1 MSKLTIDDLD
11 REIAEAEQRRSS
23 ALEAGWQK
31 GVRQM
36 DKRLKKLRKKRDR
49 YVAKCG
55 ADVPSIPLGSS
66 WATDEAQADLGVNTA
81 LSTDV
86 KLVQPKWSTT
96 KLVPYELLTVDGVMR
111 IDSETYSIALRV
123 DDVNYQGAR
132 PEDQYLVREAWAGYL
147 DSLDHTVRLGI
158 FIMNKRVSPEEFASD
173 LLFREVPG
181 DERGNVLRREY
192 NAWTRSMLAKSSRS
206 VRRDRIITIAV
217 SADTLER
224 AVPRLS
230 QEADSFLRFIRDL
243 GSDAHVLDG
252 QQRLDIIQT
261 MTRQDDSPG
270 TASFERLSGTV
281 GLTTRELVAPSSVL
295 TADGYRGDPRMI
307 IGRRWVK
314 TYDVTLDGY
323 GKTMKDS
330 FISDLTGLPYDL
342 TVAWHIRPW
351 EFSAAISAA
360 ENHLHEITEEN
371 NTYQF
376 NTSRPEVGYFVDQN
390 NMPPAMRE
398 AQEDAEAFRDDLE
411 SAEMHA
417 FGVTTVVTVQGR
429 TETELEEACREVE
442 KVFSTH
448 RKPYPDSWR
457 ALREESFS
465 TALPIGAPYIPY
477 ERTLTTDPLSHML
490 MFVAAEMNDPG
501 GNIMGLNAET
511 RSFIVYDPVSHEH
524 TNSFT
529 LAQPRSGKSFN
540 SKITRIIPV
549 HLKHP
554 DDDVITIDPEGEYV
568 TPTEYLGGQV
578 IRIAE
583 NSGDFINPLDISLAY
598 GSDDPETKSSP
609 VPAKVSFIQ
618 SLVRMMASSVND
630 AQANVLDAAA
640 AYAYNRYLDDPRPE
654 NLPTLQDIYDFLM
667 SEQGS
672 DMRDARDL
680 AKLIRRYVT
689 GTLSL
694 FNHPTN
700 VNLQSNLVCFDLH
713 ELSSELKPLALL
725 IILDH
730 IWVRVSANRRAGR
743 RTWLIIDEFQLLLDS
758 PYARSQIDRFF
769 TRGGKWDFYI
779 NAITQNLSRV
789 LNSEE
794 TRYMFQNSPF
804 VTILQQTSDLLPDF
818 QELFNLSESQTKVLA
833 TAHPGEG
840 LYVFKNR
847 VVHFDFQIDSKICP
861 TLYDICTTRPADIKR
876 RAARPVSAGPDVGSL
891 DEPEDD
897 SSSNLRS
904 KREEIGR
911 CVPSPAHMAPSPLPL
926 PDSQP
931 ANVQIGF
938 NGGDNRNAVA
948 ANNERME
955 DMDIRDFQEGA
966 DFSRFNTRRLPTEEE
981 LRAQAE
987 AELKDLVLNSI
998 NQVFTHESDTH
1009 FDDFALALSSAGIT
1023 LGADPSGDIAFSNG
1037 TVALS
1042 GSEVGYT
1049 LPALVA
1055 MSEHA
1060 NGLDVAPQT
1069 QTAAAPNQAQ
1079 PVDGSKVQAGSRS
1092 DGARLQQTESPAR
1105 PDTQAQAYRQPAHAA
1120 SSQQA
1125 PAASFTQPNGMY
1137 PNQRAAQRHL
1147 KQAAMQAAATPQQSD
1162 DQRFT
1167 SASVAGAMQGLL
1179 GFQNDSG
1186 EDLGGMFASP
1196 DEISPEGLTEYA
1208 DGSGFV
1214 G

>member
-1 MSKLTIDDLD
+1 MSRLTIDDLD
-11 REIAEAEQRRSS
+11 REIAEAEERRAS

-31 GVRQM
+31 GVCQM

-55 ADVPSIPLGSS
+55 AEVPSIPLGSS

-230 QEADSFLRFIRDL
+230 QEADSFLRFMRDL

-261 MTRQDDSPG
+261 MTRQDDTPG
-270 TASFERLSGTV
+270 TANFERLSGTV

-307 IGRRWVK
+307 VGRRWVK

-897 SSSNLRS
+897 SSSNSRPR
-904 KREEIGR
+904 REEIGR
-911 CVPSPAHMAPSPLPL
+911 CVPSPAHMAPSPRPL

-987 AELKDLVLNSI
+987 AELKDLVLNAI

-1069 QTAAAPNQAQ
+1069 QTATAPEQAQ
-1079 PVDGSKVQAGSRS
+1079 PVDGSNVQAGSRS

-1105 PDTQAQAYRQPAHAA
+1105 PDTQAQAYRQSAHAA

-1125 PAASFTQPNGMY
+1125 PAATFTQPNGMY

-1162 DQRFT
+1162 EQRFT

-1179 GFQNDSG
+1179 GYQNDSG

>member
-1 MSKLTIDDLD
+1 MSRMTIEDLD
-11 REIAEAEQRRSS
+11 REIAEAEQRR
-23 ALEAGWQK
+23 ANAVEAGWPK

-36 DKRLKKLRKKRDR
+36 DKRLKKLNKKRDKHL
-49 YVAKCG
+49 AKYG
-55 ADVPSIPLGSS
+55 PDVPSIPLGSS
-66 WATDEAQADLGVNTA
+66 WETDEDQADLGVNTA

-111 IDSETYSIALRV
+111 IDSATYSIALRV

-132 PEDQYLVREAWAGYL
+132 PEDQYRVREAWAAYL

-181 DERGNVLRREY
+181 DDRGNVLCREY

-206 VRRDRIITIAV
+206 VRRDRIVTIAV

-230 QEADSFLRFIRDL
+230 QEADSFLRFMRDL
-243 GSDAHVLDG
+243 GSDAHILDG
-252 QQRLDIIQT
+252 QQRLDIIQA
-261 MTRQDDSPG
+261 MTRQDDNPG
-270 TASFERLSGTV
+270 TANFERLSGTV

-307 IGRRWVK
+307 VGRRWVK

-376 NTSRPEVGYFVDQN
+376 NTSRPEVGYFVDQS

-417 FGVTTVVTVQGR
+417 FGVTTVVAVQGR

-465 TALPIGAPYIPY
+465 TALPIGTPYIPY
-477 ERTLTTDPLSHML
+477 ERTLTTDPLAHMM

-583 NSGDFINPLDISLAY
+583 NSGDYINPLDISLAY

-689 GTLSL
+689 GTLAL

-700 VNLQSNLVCFDLH
+700 VDLQSNLVCFDLH

-743 RTWLIIDEFQLLLDS
+743 RTWLVIDEFQLLLDS

-804 VTILQQTSDLLPDF
+804 VTVLQQTSDLLPDF

-847 VVHFDFQIDSKICP
+847 VVHFDFPIDQKICP

-876 RAARPVSAGPDVGSL
+876 RVARPVPVRPDVDTL
-891 DEPEDD
+891 DEPEDAP
-897 SSSNLRS
+897 SSSSRS
-904 KREEIGR
+904 RREEIGR
-911 CVPSPAHMAPSPLPL
+911 SVPSPAHMAPPPQVRSS
-926 PDSQP
+926 DRP
-931 ANVQIGF
+931 ASEQFGF
-938 NGGDNRNAVA
+938 NGGDNQDAVA
-948 ANNERME
+948 AKNERME
-955 DMDIRDFQEGA
+955 DMDIRDFQEGVSY
-966 DFSRFNTRRLPTEEE
+966 SRFNTRRLPTEEE

-987 AELKDLVLNSI
+987 AELKELVLNAI
-998 NQVFTHESDTH
+998 DQVFTRESDTH
-1009 FDDFALALSSAGIT
+1009 FDDFALALSAAGIT

-1055 MSEHA
+1055 MSERA
-1060 NGLDVAPQT
+1060 NGLDAVTEPQP
-1069 QTAAAPNQAQ
+1069 AAAPELSQ
-1079 PVDGSKVQAGSRS
+1079 PVEEDAVQATSRF
-1092 DGARLQQTESPAR
+1092 DGARQQPVESPAR
-1105 PDTQAQAYRQPAHAA
+1105 PRAQAQVPQQPAHSATA
-1120 SSQQA
+1120 QQTPGA
-1125 PAASFTQPNGMY
+1125 DFMQTGGMY
-1137 PNQRAAQRHL
+1137 PNQRAAQRRH
-1147 KQAAMQAAATPQQSD
+1147 QAAMQATAAPQQPAE
-1162 DQRFT
+1162 QRFT

-1179 GFQNDSG
+1179 NYQNDSG
-1186 EDLGGMFASP
+1186 EDVGGVFTNP
-1196 DEISPEGLTEYA
+1196 DEISPEGLGEYA
-1208 DGSGFV
+1208 NGSGFV

>member
-1 MSKLTIDDLD
+1 MSKLTIDNLD
-11 REIAEAEQRRSS
+11 REIAEAEERRAS

-36 DKRLKKLRKKRDR
+36 DKRLKKLKKKRDK
-49 YVAKCG
+49 YVANYG
-55 ADVPSIPLGSS
+55 TDVPSIPLGSS
-66 WATDEAQADLGVNTA
+66 WAIDEEQAELGVNTA

-230 QEADSFLRFIRDL
+230 QEADSFLRFMRDL

-261 MTRQDDSPG
+261 MTRQDDTPG
-270 TASFERLSGTV
+270 TANFERLSGTV

-307 IGRRWVK
+307 VGRRWVK

-897 SSSNLRS
+897 SSSNSRS
-904 KREEIGR
+904 RREEIGR
-911 CVPSPAHMAPSPLPL
+911 CVPSPAHMAPSPRPL

-987 AELKDLVLNSI
+987 AELKELVLNAI

-1069 QTAAAPNQAQ
+1069 QTATAPEQAQ
-1079 PVDGSKVQAGSRS
+1079 PVDGSNVQAGSRS

-1105 PDTQAQAYRQPAHAA
+1105 PDTQAQAYRQSAHAA

-1125 PAASFTQPNGMY
+1125 PAATFTQPNGMY

-1162 DQRFT
+1162 EQRFT

-1179 GFQNDSG
+1179 GYQNDSG

>member
-1 MSKLTIDDLD
+1 MSRMTIEDLD
-11 REIAEAEQRRSS
+11 REIAEAEQRR
-23 ALEAGWQK
+23 ANAVEAGWPK

-36 DKRLKKLRKKRDR
+36 DKRLKKLNKKRDKHL
-49 YVAKCG
+49 AKYG
-55 ADVPSIPLGSS
+55 PDVPSIPLGSS
-66 WATDEAQADLGVNTA
+66 WETDEDQADLGVNTA

-86 KLVQPKWSTT
+86 KLVQPKWTTT

-132 PEDQYLVREAWAGYL
+132 PEDQYRVREAWAAYL

-181 DERGNVLRREY
+181 DDRGNVLRREY
-192 NAWTRSMLAKSSRS
+192 NAWTHSMLAKSSRS
-206 VRRDRIITIAV
+206 VRRDRIVTIAV
-217 SADTLER
+217 SADTMER

-230 QEADSFLRFIRDL
+230 QEADSFLRFMRDL
-243 GSDAHVLDG
+243 GSDAHILDG
-252 QQRLDIIQT
+252 QQRLDIIQA
-261 MTRQDDSPG
+261 MTRQDDNPG
-270 TASFERLSGTV
+270 TANFERLSGTV

-307 IGRRWVK
+307 VGRRWVK

-376 NTSRPEVGYFVDQN
+376 NTSRPEVGYFVDQS

-417 FGVTTVVTVQGR
+417 FGVTTVVAVQGR

-465 TALPIGAPYIPY
+465 TALPIGTPYIPY
-477 ERTLTTDPLSHML
+477 ERTLTTDPLAHMM

-583 NSGDFINPLDISLAY
+583 NSGDYINPLDISLAY

-700 VNLQSNLVCFDLH
+700 VDLQSNLVCFDLH

-743 RTWLIIDEFQLLLDS
+743 RTWLVIDEFQLLLDS

-804 VTILQQTSDLLPDF
+804 VTVLQQTSDLLPDF

-847 VVHFDFQIDSKICP
+847 VVHFDFPIDQKICP

-876 RAARPVSAGPDVGSL
+876 RVARPVPARPDVDML
-891 DEPEDD
+891 DEPEDAP
-897 SSSNLRS
+897 SSSSRS
-904 KREEIGR
+904 RREEIGR
-911 CVPSPAHMAPSPLPL
+911 SVPSPAHMAPPPQVRSS
-926 PDSQP
+926 DRP
-931 ANVQIGF
+931 ASEQFGF
-938 NGGDNRNAVA
+938 NGGDNRDAVA
-948 ANNERME
+948 AKNERME
-955 DMDIRDFQEGA
+955 DMDIRDFQEGVS
-966 DFSRFNTRRLPTEEE
+966 FSRFNTRRLPTEEE

-987 AELKDLVLNSI
+987 AELKKLVLNAI
-998 NQVFTHESDTH
+998 DQVFTRESDTH
-1009 FDDFALALSSAGIT
+1009 FDDFALALSAAGIT
-1023 LGADPSGDIAFSNG
+1023 LGAEPSGEIAFSNG

-1055 MSEHA
+1055 MSQRV
-1060 NGLDVAPQT
+1060 NGLDAVAEPQP
-1069 QTAAAPNQAQ
+1069 AAPEQAQ
-1079 PVDGSKVQAGSRS
+1079 PVEEDAVQAASRP
-1092 DGARLQQTESPAR
+1092 DATRQQQIESPAR
-1105 PDTQAQAYRQPAHAA
+1105 PRTQAQAPQQPVQPATP
-1120 SSQQA
+1120 QQTPGA
-1125 PAASFTQPNGMY
+1125 DFMQTGGMY
-1137 PNQRAAQRHL
+1137 PNQRAAQRRH
-1147 KQAAMQAAATPQQSD
+1147 QAAMQATAAPQQPAE
-1162 DQRFT
+1162 QRFN
-1167 SASVAGAMQGLL
+1167 SASVKGAMDTLL
-1179 GFQNDSG
+1179 NYQNDSG
-1186 EDLGGMFASP
+1186 EDVGGVFSNP
-1196 DEISPEGLTEYA
+1196 DEISPEGLSEYA
-1208 DGSGFV
+1208 NGSGFV

>member
-1 MSKLTIDDLD
+1 MSRLTIDDLD
-11 REIAEAEQRRSS
+11 REIAEAEQRRAS

-31 GVRQM
+31 GVCQM

-55 ADVPSIPLGSS
+55 AEVPSIPLGSS

-230 QEADSFLRFIRDL
+230 QEADSFLRFMRDL

-261 MTRQDDSPG
+261 MTRQDDTPG
-270 TASFERLSGTV
+270 TANFERLSGTV

-307 IGRRWVK
+307 VGRRWVK

-654 NLPTLQDIYDFLM
+654 NLPTLQDIYHFLM

-876 RAARPVSAGPDVGSL
+876 RAASPVPAGPDAGSL

-897 SSSNLRS
+897 PSSNSRPR
-904 KREEIGR
+904 REEIGR
-911 CVPSPAHMAPSPLPL
+911 CVPSPAHMAPSPRPL

-931 ANVQIGF
+931 ARMQIGF

-948 ANNERME
+948 ANKERME

-987 AELKDLVLNSI
+987 AELKDLVLNAI
-998 NQVFTHESDTH
+998 NQVFTRESDTH

-1060 NGLDVAPQT
+1060 NGLDVAPQA
-1069 QTAAAPNQAQ
+1069 QTATAPEQAQ
-1079 PVDGSKVQAGSRS
+1079 PVDESNVQAGSRS

-1105 PDTQAQAYRQPAHAA
+1105 PDTQAQAYRQSAHAA
-1120 SSQQA
+1120 SSQQT

-1147 KQAAMQAAATPQQSD
+1147 KQAAMQAAATPQHSD

-1179 GFQNDSG
+1179 GYQNDSG

-1196 DEISPEGLTEYA
+1196 DEISPEGLGEYA
-1208 DGSGFV
+1208 NGSGFV

>member
-1 MSKLTIDDLD
+1 MSRMTIEDLD
-11 REIAEAEQRRSS
+11 REIAEAEQRR
-23 ALEAGWQK
+23 ANAVEAGWPK

-36 DKRLKKLRKKRDR
+36 DKRLKKLNKKRDKHL
-49 YVAKCG
+49 AKYG
-55 ADVPSIPLGSS
+55 PDVPSIPLGSS
-66 WATDEAQADLGVNTA
+66 WETDEDQADLGVNTA

-86 KLVQPKWSTT
+86 KLVQPKWTTT

-111 IDSETYSIALRV
+111 IDAETYSIALRV

-132 PEDQYLVREAWAGYL
+132 PEDQYRVREAWAAYL

-181 DERGNVLRREY
+181 DDRGNVLRREY
-192 NAWTRSMLAKSSRS
+192 NAWTHSMLAKSSRS
-206 VRRDRIITIAV
+206 VRRDRIVTIAV
-217 SADTLER
+217 SADTMER

-243 GSDAHVLDG
+243 GSDAHILDG
-252 QQRLDIIQT
+252 QQRLDIIQA
-261 MTRQDDSPG
+261 MTRQDDNPG
-270 TASFERLSGTV
+270 TANFERLSGTV

-307 IGRRWVK
+307 VGRRWVK
-314 TYDVTLDGY
+314 SYDVTLDGY

-376 NTSRPEVGYFVDQN
+376 NTSRPEVGYFVDQS

-417 FGVTTVVTVQGR
+417 FGVTTVVAVQGR

-465 TALPIGAPYIPY
+465 TALPIGTPYIPY
-477 ERTLTTDPLSHML
+477 ERTLTTDPLAHMM

-583 NSGDFINPLDISLAY
+583 NSGDYINPLDISLAY

-700 VNLQSNLVCFDLH
+700 VDLQSNLVCFDLH

-743 RTWLIIDEFQLLLDS
+743 RTWLVIDEFQLLLDS

-804 VTILQQTSDLLPDF
+804 VTVLQQTSDLLPDF

-847 VVHFDFQIDSKICP
+847 VVHFDFPIDQKICP

-876 RAARPVSAGPDVGSL
+876 RVARPVPVRPDVDTL
-891 DEPEDD
+891 DEPEDAP
-897 SSSNLRS
+897 SSSSRS
-904 KREEIGR
+904 RREEIGR
-911 CVPSPAHMAPSPLPL
+911 SVPSPAHMAPPPQVRSS
-926 PDSQP
+926 DRP
-931 ANVQIGF
+931 ASEQFGF
-938 NGGDNRNAVA
+938 NGGDNRDAVA
-948 ANNERME
+948 AKNERME
-955 DMDIRDFQEGA
+955 DMDIRDFQEGVSY
-966 DFSRFNTRRLPTEEE
+966 SRFNTRRLPTEEE

-987 AELKDLVLNSI
+987 AELKELVLNAI
-998 NQVFTHESDTH
+998 DQVFTRESDTH
-1009 FDDFALALSSAGIT
+1009 FDDFALALSAAGIT

-1055 MSEHA
+1055 MSERA
-1060 NGLDVAPQT
+1060 NGLDAVTEPQP
-1069 QTAAAPNQAQ
+1069 AAAPELSQ
-1079 PVDGSKVQAGSRS
+1079 PVEEDAVQAASRF
-1092 DGARLQQTESPAR
+1092 DGARQQPVESPAR
-1105 PDTQAQAYRQPAHAA
+1105 PRAQAQVPQQPAHSATP
-1120 SSQQA
+1120 QQTPGA
-1125 PAASFTQPNGMY
+1125 DFMQTGGMY
-1137 PNQRAAQRHL
+1137 PNQRAAQRRH
-1147 KQAAMQAAATPQQSD
+1147 QAAMQATAASQQPAE
-1162 DQRFT
+1162 QRFT

-1179 GFQNDSG
+1179 NYQNDSG
-1186 EDLGGMFASP
+1186 EDVGGVFTNP
-1196 DEISPEGLTEYA
+1196 DEISPEGLGEYA
-1208 DGSGFV
+1208 NGSGFV

>member
-1 MSKLTIDDLD
+1 MSRMTIEDLD
-11 REIAEAEQRRSS
+11 REIAEAEQRR
-23 ALEAGWQK
+23 ANAVEAGWPK

-36 DKRLKKLRKKRDR
+36 DKRLKKLNKKRDKHL
-49 YVAKCG
+49 AKYG
-55 ADVPSIPLGSS
+55 PDVPSIPLGSS
-66 WATDEAQADLGVNTA
+66 WETDEDQADLGVNTA

-86 KLVQPKWSTT
+86 KLVQPKWTTT

-111 IDSETYSIALRV
+111 IDSATYSIALRV

-132 PEDQYLVREAWAGYL
+132 PEDQYRVREAWAAYL

-181 DERGNVLRREY
+181 DDRGNVLRREY

-206 VRRDRIITIAV
+206 VRRDRIVTIAV
-217 SADTLER
+217 SADTMER
-224 AVPRLS
+224 AVPCLS
-230 QEADSFLRFIRDL
+230 QEADSFLRFMRDL
-243 GSDAHVLDG
+243 GSDAHILDG
-252 QQRLDIIQT
+252 QQRLDIIQA
-261 MTRQDDSPG
+261 MTRQDDNPG
-270 TASFERLSGTV
+270 TANFERLSGTV

-295 TADGYRGDPRMI
+295 TADGYRGDSRMI
-307 IGRRWVK
+307 VGRRWVK

-376 NTSRPEVGYFVDQN
+376 NTSRPEVGYFVDQS

-417 FGVTTVVTVQGR
+417 FGVTTVVAVQGR

-465 TALPIGAPYIPY
+465 TALPIGTPYIPY
-477 ERTLTTDPLSHML
+477 ERTLTTDPLAHMM

-583 NSGDFINPLDISLAY
+583 NSGDYINPLDISLAY

-700 VNLQSNLVCFDLH
+700 VDLQSNLVCFDLH

-743 RTWLIIDEFQLLLDS
+743 RTWLVIDEFQLLLDS

-804 VTILQQTSDLLPDF
+804 VTVLQQTSDLLPDF

-847 VVHFDFQIDSKICP
+847 VVHFDFPIDQKICP

-876 RAARPVSAGPDVGSL
+876 RVARPVPVRPDVDTL
-891 DEPEDD
+891 DEPEDAP
-897 SSSNLRS
+897 SSSSRS
-904 KREEIGR
+904 RREEIGR
-911 CVPSPAHMAPSPLPL
+911 SVPSPAHMAPPPQVRSANR
-926 PDSQP
+926 P
-931 ANVQIGF
+931 ASEQFGF
-938 NGGDNRNAVA
+938 NGGDNRDAVA
-948 ANNERME
+948 AKNERME
-955 DMDIRDFQEGA
+955 DMDIRDFQEGVS
-966 DFSRFNTRRLPTEEE
+966 FSRFNTRRLPTEEE

-987 AELKDLVLNSI
+987 AELKELVLNAI
-998 NQVFTHESDTH
+998 DQVFTRESDTH
-1009 FDDFALALSSAGIT
+1009 FDDFALALSAAGIT

-1037 TVALS
+1037 AVALS

-1049 LPALVA
+1049 LQALVA
-1055 MSEHA
+1055 MSERA
-1060 NGLDVAPQT
+1060 NGLDAVAEPQS
-1069 QTAAAPNQAQ
+1069 AAVPEQAQ
-1079 PVDGSKVQAGSRS
+1079 PIEEDTEQAASRLDGVR
-1092 DGARLQQTESPAR
+1092 QQPVESPAR
-1105 PDTQAQAYRQPAHAA
+1105 PRTQAQVPQQPAHSATPQQTSAA
-1120 SSQQA
+1120 DFMQ
-1125 PAASFTQPNGMY
+1125 TGGMY
-1137 PNQRAAQRHL
+1137 PNQRAAQRRH
-1147 KQAAMQAAATPQQSD
+1147 QAAMQATAAPRQPAE
-1162 DQRFT
+1162 QRFT

-1179 GFQNDSG
+1179 NYQNDSG
-1186 EDLGGMFASP
+1186 EDIGGVFANP
-1196 DEISPEGLTEYA
+1196 DEISPEGLGEYA
-1208 DGSGFV
+1208 SGSGFV

>member
-1 MSKLTIDDLD
+1 MSRMTIEDLD
-11 REIAEAEQRRSS
+11 REIAEAEQRR
-23 ALEAGWQK
+23 ANAVEAGWPK

-36 DKRLKKLRKKRDR
+36 DKRLKKLKKKRDKHL
-49 YVAKCG
+49 AKYG
-55 ADVPSIPLGSS
+55 PDVPSIPLGSS
-66 WATDEAQADLGVNTA
+66 WETDEDQADLGVNTA

-111 IDSETYSIALRV
+111 IDSATYSIALRV

-132 PEDQYLVREAWAGYL
+132 PEDQYRVREAWAAYL

-181 DERGNVLRREY
+181 DDRGNVLRREY

-206 VRRDRIITIAV
+206 VRRDRIVTIAV

-230 QEADSFLRFIRDL
+230 QEADSFLRFMRDL
-243 GSDAHVLDG
+243 GSDAHILDG
-252 QQRLDIIQT
+252 QQRLDIIQA
-261 MTRQDDSPG
+261 MTRQDDNPG
-270 TASFERLSGTV
+270 TANFERLSGTV

-307 IGRRWVK
+307 VGRRWVK

-376 NTSRPEVGYFVDQN
+376 NTSRPEVGYFVDQS

-417 FGVTTVVTVQGR
+417 FGVTTVVAVQGR

-465 TALPIGAPYIPY
+465 TALPIGTPYIPY
-477 ERTLTTDPLSHML
+477 ERTLTTDPLAHMM

-583 NSGDFINPLDISLAY
+583 NSGDYINPLDISLAY

-689 GTLSL
+689 GTLAL

-700 VNLQSNLVCFDLH
+700 VDLQSNLVCFDLH

-743 RTWLIIDEFQLLLDS
+743 RTWLVIDEFQLLLDS

-804 VTILQQTSDLLPDF
+804 VTVLQQTSDLLPDF

-847 VVHFDFQIDSKICP
+847 VVHFDFPIDQKICP

-876 RAARPVSAGPDVGSL
+876 RVARPVPVRPDVDTL
-891 DEPEDD
+891 DEPEDAP
-897 SSSNLRS
+897 SSSSRS
-904 KREEIGR
+904 RREEIGR
-911 CVPSPAHMAPSPLPL
+911 SVPSPAHMAPPPQVRSS
-926 PDSQP
+926 DRP
-931 ANVQIGF
+931 ANEQFGF
-938 NGGDNRNAVA
+938 NGGDNRDAVA
-948 ANNERME
+948 AKNERME
-955 DMDIRDFQEGA
+955 DMDIRDFQEGVS
-966 DFSRFNTRRLPTEEE
+966 FSRFNTRRLPTEEE

-987 AELKDLVLNSI
+987 AELKKLVLNAI
-998 NQVFTHESDTH
+998 DQVFTRESDTH
-1009 FDDFALALSSAGIT
+1009 FDDFALALSAAGIT

-1055 MSEHA
+1055 MSERA
-1060 NGLDVAPQT
+1060 NGLDAVAEPQR
-1069 QTAAAPNQAQ
+1069 AAVPEQAQ
-1079 PVDGSKVQAGSRS
+1079 SIEEDTEQAASRL
-1092 DGARLQQTESPAR
+1092 DGARQQPVESPAR
-1105 PDTQAQAYRQPAHAA
+1105 PRTQAQVPQQPVHSATP
-1120 SSQQA
+1120 QQTSTA
-1125 PAASFTQPNGMY
+1125 DFMQTGGMY
-1137 PNQRAAQRHL
+1137 PNQRAAQRRH
-1147 KQAAMQAAATPQQSD
+1147 QAALQATAAPQQPAE
-1162 DQRFT
+1162 QRFN
-1167 SASVAGAMQGLL
+1167 SASVKGAMDTLL
-1179 GFQNDSG
+1179 NYQNDSG
-1186 EDLGGMFASP
+1186 EDVGGVFANP
-1196 DEISPEGLTEYA
+1196 DEISPEGLSEYA
-1208 DGSGFV
+1208 NGSGFV

>member
-1 MSKLTIDDLD
+1 MSRMTIEDLD
-11 REIAEAEQRRSS
+11 REIAEAEQRR
-23 ALEAGWQK
+23 ANAVEAGWPK

-36 DKRLKKLRKKRDR
+36 DKRLKKLNKKRDKHL
-49 YVAKCG
+49 AKYG
-55 ADVPSIPLGSS
+55 PDVPSIPLGSS
-66 WATDEAQADLGVNTA
+66 WETDEDQADLGVNTA

-86 KLVQPKWSTT
+86 KLVQPKWTTT

-111 IDSETYSIALRV
+111 IDSATYSIALRV

-132 PEDQYLVREAWAGYL
+132 PEDQYRVREAWAAYL

-181 DERGNVLRREY
+181 DDRGNVLRREY

-206 VRRDRIITIAV
+206 VRRDRIVTIAV

-230 QEADSFLRFIRDL
+230 QEADSFLRFMRDL
-243 GSDAHVLDG
+243 GSDAHILDG
-252 QQRLDIIQT
+252 QQRLDIIQA
-261 MTRQDDSPG
+261 MTRQDDNPG
-270 TASFERLSGTV
+270 TANFERLSGTV

-307 IGRRWVK
+307 VGRRWVK

-376 NTSRPEVGYFVDQN
+376 NTSRPEVGYFVDQS

-417 FGVTTVVTVQGR
+417 FGVTTVVAVQGR

-465 TALPIGAPYIPY
+465 TALPIGTPYIPY
-477 ERTLTTDPLSHML
+477 ERTLTTDPLAHMM

-583 NSGDFINPLDISLAY
+583 NSGDYINPLDISLAY

-689 GTLSL
+689 GTLGL

-700 VNLQSNLVCFDLH
+700 VDLQSNLVCFDLH

-743 RTWLIIDEFQLLLDS
+743 RTWLVIDEFQLLLDS

-804 VTILQQTSDLLPDF
+804 VTVLQQTSDLLPDF

-847 VVHFDFQIDSKICP
+847 VVHFDFPIDQKICP

-876 RAARPVSAGPDVGSL
+876 RVARPVSARPDVDAL
-891 DEPEDD
+891 DEPEDAP
-897 SSSNLRS
+897 SSSSRS
-904 KREEIGR
+904 RREEIGR
-911 CVPSPAHMAPSPLPL
+911 SVPSPAHMAPPPQVRSANR
-926 PDSQP
+926 P
-931 ANVQIGF
+931 ASEQFGF
-938 NGGDNRNAVA
+938 NGGDNRDAVA
-948 ANNERME
+948 AKNERME
-955 DMDIRDFQEGA
+955 DMDIRDFQEGVSY
-966 DFSRFNTRRLPTEEE
+966 SRFNTRRLPTEEE

-987 AELKDLVLNSI
+987 AELKELVLNAI
-998 NQVFTHESDTH
+998 NQVFTRESDTH
-1009 FDDFALALSSAGIT
+1009 FDDFALALSAAGIT

-1055 MSEHA
+1055 MSERA
-1060 NGLDVAPQT
+1060 NGLDAVTEPQP
-1069 QTAAAPNQAQ
+1069 AAAPELSQ
-1079 PVDGSKVQAGSRS
+1079 PVEEDAVQAASRL
-1092 DGARLQQTESPAR
+1092 DGARQQPVESPAR
-1105 PDTQAQAYRQPAHAA
+1105 SRTQAQVPQQPAHSATP
-1120 SSQQA
+1120 QQT
-1125 PAASFTQPNGMY
+1125 PAADFMQTGGMY
-1137 PNQRAAQRHL
+1137 PNQRAAQRRH
-1147 KQAAMQAAATPQQSD
+1147 QAAMQATVAPQQPAE
-1162 DQRFT
+1162 QRFT

-1179 GFQNDSG
+1179 NYQNDSG
-1186 EDLGGMFASP
+1186 EDIGGVFTNP
-1196 DEISPEGLTEYA
+1196 DEISPEGLGEYA
-1208 DGSGFV
+1208 SGSGFV

>member
-1 MSKLTIDDLD
+1 MSRMTIEDLD
-11 REIAEAEQRRSS
+11 REIAEAEQRR
-23 ALEAGWQK
+23 ANAVEAGWPK

-36 DKRLKKLRKKRDR
+36 DKRLKKLNKKRDKHL
-49 YVAKCG
+49 AKYG
-55 ADVPSIPLGSS
+55 PDVPSIPLGSS
-66 WATDEAQADLGVNTA
+66 WETDEDQADLGVNTA

-86 KLVQPKWSTT
+86 KLVQPKWTTT

-111 IDSETYSIALRV
+111 IDSATYSIALRV

-132 PEDQYLVREAWAGYL
+132 PEDQYRVREAWAAYL

-181 DERGNVLRREY
+181 DDRGNVLRREY
-192 NAWTRSMLAKSSRS
+192 NAWTHSMLAKSSRS
-206 VRRDRIITIAV
+206 VRRDRIVTIAV
-217 SADTLER
+217 SADTMER

-230 QEADSFLRFIRDL
+230 QEADSFLRFMRDL
-243 GSDAHVLDG
+243 GSDAHILDG
-252 QQRLDIIQT
+252 QQRLDIIQA
-261 MTRQDDSPG
+261 MTRQDDNPG
-270 TASFERLSGTV
+270 TANFERLSGTV

-307 IGRRWVK
+307 VGRRWVK

-376 NTSRPEVGYFVDQN
+376 NTSRPEVGYFVDQS

-417 FGVTTVVTVQGR
+417 FGVTTVVAVQGR

-465 TALPIGAPYIPY
+465 TALPIGTPYIPY
-477 ERTLTTDPLSHML
+477 ERTLTTDPLAHMM

-583 NSGDFINPLDISLAY
+583 NSGDYINPLDISLAY

-700 VNLQSNLVCFDLH
+700 VDLQSNLVCFDLH

-743 RTWLIIDEFQLLLDS
+743 RTWLVIDEFQLLLDS

-804 VTILQQTSDLLPDF
+804 VTVLQQTSDLLPDF

-847 VVHFDFQIDSKICP
+847 VVHFDFPIDQKICP

-876 RAARPVSAGPDVGSL
+876 RVARPVPVSPDVDTL
-891 DEPEDD
+891 DEPEDAP
-897 SSSNLRS
+897 SSSSRS
-904 KREEIGR
+904 RREEIGR
-911 CVPSPAHMAPSPLPL
+911 SVPSPAHMAPPPQVRSS
-926 PDSQP
+926 DRP
-931 ANVQIGF
+931 ANEQFGF
-938 NGGDNRNAVA
+938 NGGDNRDAVA
-948 ANNERME
+948 AKNERME
-955 DMDIRDFQEGA
+955 DMDIRDFQEGVS
-966 DFSRFNTRRLPTEEE
+966 FSRFNTRRLPTEEE

-987 AELKDLVLNSI
+987 AELKKLVLNAI
-998 NQVFTHESDTH
+998 DQVFTRESDTH
-1009 FDDFALALSSAGIT
+1009 FDDFALALSAAGIT

-1055 MSEHA
+1055 MSERA
-1060 NGLDVAPQT
+1060 NGLDAVTEPQP
-1069 QTAAAPNQAQ
+1069 AAAPELSQ
-1079 PVDGSKVQAGSRS
+1079 PVEEDAVQAASRF
-1092 DGARLQQTESPAR
+1092 DGARQQPVESPAR
-1105 PDTQAQAYRQPAHAA
+1105 PRAQAQVPQQPAHSATP
-1120 SSQQA
+1120 QQTPGA
-1125 PAASFTQPNGMY
+1125 DFMQTGGMY
-1137 PNQRAAQRHL
+1137 PNQRAAQRRH
-1147 KQAAMQAAATPQQSD
+1147 QAAMQATAAPQQPAE
-1162 DQRFT
+1162 QRFT

-1179 GFQNDSG
+1179 NYQNDSG
-1186 EDLGGMFASP
+1186 EDVGGVFTNP
-1196 DEISPEGLTEYA
+1196 DEISPEGLGEYA
-1208 DGSGFV
+1208 NGSGFV

>member
-261 MTRQDDSPG
+261 MTRQDDGPG
-270 TASFERLSGTV
+270 TANFERLSGTV

-640 AYAYNRYLDDPRPE
+640 AYAYNRYLDEPRPE
-654 NLPTLQDIYDFLM
+654 NLPTLQDIYNFLM

-904 KREEIGR
+904 RREEIGR

-987 AELKDLVLNSI
+987 AELKELVLNAI

-1069 QTAAAPNQAQ
+1069 QTAAAPDQAQ
-1079 PVDGSKVQAGSRS
+1079 PVDGSNVQAGSRS

-1105 PDTQAQAYRQPAHAA
+1105 PDTQAQAYRQSAHAA

-1179 GFQNDSG
+1179 GYQNDSG

>member
-1 MSKLTIDDLD
+1 MSRMTIEDLD
-11 REIAEAEQRRSS
+11 REIAEAEQRR
-23 ALEAGWQK
+23 ANAVEAGWPK
-31 GVRQM
+31 GVRRM
-36 DKRLKKLRKKRDR
+36 DKHLKKLNKKRDKHL
-49 YVAKCG
+49 AKYG
-55 ADVPSIPLGSS
+55 PDMPSIPLGSS
-66 WATDEAQADLGVNTA
+66 WETDEDQADLGVNTA

-86 KLVQPKWSTT
+86 KLVQPKWTTT

-111 IDSETYSIALRV
+111 IDSATYSIALRV

-132 PEDQYLVREAWAGYL
+132 PEDQYRVREAWAAYL

-173 LLFREVPG
+173 LLFRKVPG
-181 DERGNVLRREY
+181 DDRGNVLRREY

-206 VRRDRIITIAV
+206 VRRDRIVTIAV

-230 QEADSFLRFIRDL
+230 QEADSFLRFMRDL
-243 GSDAHVLDG
+243 GSDAHILDG
-252 QQRLDIIQT
+252 QQRLDIIQA
-261 MTRQDDSPG
+261 MTRQDDNPG
-270 TASFERLSGTV
+270 TANFERLSGTV

-307 IGRRWVK
+307 VGRRWVK

-376 NTSRPEVGYFVDQN
+376 NTSRPEVGYFVDQS

-477 ERTLTTDPLSHML
+477 ERTLTTDPLAHMM

-583 NSGDFINPLDISLAY
+583 NSGDYINPLDISLAY

-689 GTLSL
+689 GTLAL

-700 VNLQSNLVCFDLH
+700 VDLQSNLVCFDLH

-743 RTWLIIDEFQLLLDS
+743 RTWLVIDEFQLLLDS

-804 VTILQQTSDLLPDF
+804 VTVLQQTSDLLPDF

-847 VVHFDFQIDSKICP
+847 VVHFDFPIDQKICP

-876 RAARPVSAGPDVGSL
+876 RVASPVPAKADVDTL
-891 DEPEDD
+891 DEPEDAPSA
-897 SSSNLRS
+897 SSRPR
-904 KREEIGR
+904 REEIGR
-911 CVPSPAHMAPSPLPL
+911 SVPSPAHMAPPPQVRSS
-926 PDSQP
+926 DRP
-931 ANVQIGF
+931 ASEQFGF
-938 NGGDNRNAVA
+938 NGGDNRDAVA
-948 ANNERME
+948 AKNERME
-955 DMDIRDFQEGA
+955 DMDIRDFQEGVS
-966 DFSRFNTRRLPTEEE
+966 FSRFNTRRLPTEEE

-987 AELKDLVLNSI
+987 AELKELVLNAI
-998 NQVFTHESDTH
+998 DQVFTRESDTH
-1009 FDDFALALSSAGIT
+1009 FDDFALALSAAGIT

-1055 MSEHA
+1055 MSERA
-1060 NGLDVAPQT
+1060 NGLDAVTEPQP
-1069 QTAAAPNQAQ
+1069 AAAPELSQ
-1079 PVDGSKVQAGSRS
+1079 PVEEDAVQAASRF
-1092 DGARLQQTESPAR
+1092 DGARQQPVESPAR
-1105 PDTQAQAYRQPAHAA
+1105 PRAQAQVPQQPAQSATP
-1120 SSQQA
+1120 QQTPGA
-1125 PAASFTQPNGMY
+1125 DFMQTGGMY
-1137 PNQRAAQRHL
+1137 PNQRAAQRRH
-1147 KQAAMQAAATPQQSD
+1147 QAAMQATAAPQQPAE
-1162 DQRFT
+1162 QRFT

-1179 GFQNDSG
+1179 NYQNDSG
-1186 EDLGGMFASP
+1186 EDVGGVFTNP
-1196 DEISPEGLTEYA
+1196 DEISPEGLGEYA
-1208 DGSGFV
+1208 SGSGFV

>member
-1 MSKLTIDDLD
+1 MSRMTIEDLD
-11 REIAEAEQRRSS
+11 REIAEAEQRR
-23 ALEAGWQK
+23 ANAVEAGWPK

-36 DKRLKKLRKKRDR
+36 DKRLKKLNKKRDKHL
-49 YVAKCG
+49 AKYG
-55 ADVPSIPLGSS
+55 PDVPSIPLGSS
-66 WATDEAQADLGVNTA
+66 WETDEDQADLGVNTA

-111 IDSETYSIALRV
+111 IDSATYSIALRV

-132 PEDQYLVREAWAGYL
+132 PEDQYRVREAWAAYL

-181 DERGNVLRREY
+181 DDRGNVLRREY

-206 VRRDRIITIAV
+206 VRRDRIVTIAV

-230 QEADSFLRFIRDL
+230 QEADSFLRFMRDL
-243 GSDAHVLDG
+243 GSDAHILDG
-252 QQRLDIIQT
+252 QQRLDIIQA
-261 MTRQDDSPG
+261 MTRQDDNPG
-270 TASFERLSGTV
+270 TANFERLSGTV

-307 IGRRWVK
+307 VGRRWVK

-376 NTSRPEVGYFVDQN
+376 NTSRPEVGYFVDQS

-417 FGVTTVVTVQGR
+417 FSVTTVVAVQGR

-477 ERTLTTDPLSHML
+477 ERTLTTDPLAHMM

-583 NSGDFINPLDISLAY
+583 NSGDYINPLDISLAY

-689 GTLSL
+689 GTLAL

-700 VNLQSNLVCFDLH
+700 VDLQSNLVCFDLH

-743 RTWLIIDEFQLLLDS
+743 RTWLVIDEFQLLLDS

-804 VTILQQTSDLLPDF
+804 VTVLQQTSDLLPDF

-847 VVHFDFQIDSKICP
+847 VVHFDFPIDQKICP

-876 RAARPVSAGPDVGSL
+876 RVARPVPVRPDVDTL
-891 DEPEDD
+891 DEPEDAP
-897 SSSNLRS
+897 SSSSRS
-904 KREEIGR
+904 RREEIGR
-911 CVPSPAHMAPSPLPL
+911 SVPSPAHMAPPPQVRSS
-926 PDSQP
+926 DRP
-931 ANVQIGF
+931 ASEQFGF
-938 NGGDNRNAVA
+938 NGGDNRDAVA
-948 ANNERME
+948 AKNERME
-955 DMDIRDFQEGA
+955 DMDIRDFQEGVSY
-966 DFSRFNTRRLPTEEE
+966 SRFNTRRLPTEEE

-987 AELKDLVLNSI
+987 AELKELVLNAI
-998 NQVFTHESDTH
+998 DQVFTRESDTH
-1009 FDDFALALSSAGIT
+1009 FDDFALALSAAGIT

-1055 MSEHA
+1055 MSERA
-1060 NGLDVAPQT
+1060 NGLDAVTEPQP
-1069 QTAAAPNQAQ
+1069 AAAPELSQ
-1079 PVDGSKVQAGSRS
+1079 PVEEDAVQAASRF
-1092 DGARLQQTESPAR
+1092 DGACQQPVESPAR
-1105 PDTQAQAYRQPAHAA
+1105 PRAQAQVPQQPAHSATP
-1120 SSQQA
+1120 QQTPGA
-1125 PAASFTQPNGMY
+1125 DFMQTGGMY
-1137 PNQRAAQRHL
+1137 PNQRAAQRRH
-1147 KQAAMQAAATPQQSD
+1147 QAAMQATAAPQQPAE
-1162 DQRFT
+1162 QRFT

-1179 GFQNDSG
+1179 NYQNDSG
-1186 EDLGGMFASP
+1186 EDVGGVFTNP
-1196 DEISPEGLTEYA
+1196 DEISPEGLGEYA
-1208 DGSGFV
+1208 SGSGFV

>member
-1 MSKLTIDDLD
+1 MSRMTIEDLD
-11 REIAEAEQRRSS
+11 REIAEAEQRR
-23 ALEAGWQK
+23 ANAVEAGWSK

-36 DKRLKKLRKKRDR
+36 DKRLKKLNKKRDKHL
-49 YVAKCG
+49 AKYG
-55 ADVPSIPLGSS
+55 PDVPSIPLGSS
-66 WATDEAQADLGVNTA
+66 WETDEDQADLGVNTA

-111 IDSETYSIALRV
+111 IDSATYSIALRV

-132 PEDQYLVREAWAGYL
+132 PEDQYRVREAWAAYL

-181 DERGNVLRREY
+181 DDRGNVLRREY

-206 VRRDRIITIAV
+206 VRRDRIVTIAV

-230 QEADSFLRFIRDL
+230 QEADSFLRFMRDL
-243 GSDAHVLDG
+243 GSDAHILDG
-252 QQRLDIIQT
+252 QQRLDIIQA
-261 MTRQDDSPG
+261 MTRQDDNPG
-270 TASFERLSGTV
+270 TANFERLSGTV

-307 IGRRWVK
+307 VGRRWVK

-376 NTSRPEVGYFVDQN
+376 NTSRPEVGYFVDQS

-417 FGVTTVVTVQGR
+417 FGVTTVVAVQGR

-465 TALPIGAPYIPY
+465 TALPIGTPYIPY
-477 ERTLTTDPLSHML
+477 ERTLTTDPLAHMM

-583 NSGDFINPLDISLAY
+583 NSGDYINPLDISLAY

-689 GTLSL
+689 GTLAL

-700 VNLQSNLVCFDLH
+700 VDLQSNLVCFDLH

-743 RTWLIIDEFQLLLDS
+743 RTWLVIDEFQLLLDS

-804 VTILQQTSDLLPDF
+804 VTVLQQTSDLLPDF

-847 VVHFDFQIDSKICP
+847 VVHFDFPIDQKICP

-876 RAARPVSAGPDVGSL
+876 RVARPVPVRPDVDTL
-891 DEPEDD
+891 DEPEDAP
-897 SSSNLRS
+897 SSSSRS
-904 KREEIGR
+904 RREEIGR
-911 CVPSPAHMAPSPLPL
+911 SVPSPAHMAPPPQVRSS
-926 PDSQP
+926 DRP
-931 ANVQIGF
+931 ASEQFGF
-938 NGGDNRNAVA
+938 NGGDNRDAVA
-948 ANNERME
+948 AKNERME
-955 DMDIRDFQEGA
+955 DMDIRDFQEGVSY
-966 DFSRFNTRRLPTEEE
+966 SRFNTRRLPTEEE

-987 AELKDLVLNSI
+987 AELKELVLNAI
-998 NQVFTHESDTH
+998 DQVFTRESDTH
-1009 FDDFALALSSAGIT
+1009 FDDFALALSAAGIT

-1055 MSEHA
+1055 MSERA
-1060 NGLDVAPQT
+1060 NGLDAVTEPQP
-1069 QTAAAPNQAQ
+1069 AAAPELSQ
-1079 PVDGSKVQAGSRS
+1079 PVEEDAVQAASRF
-1092 DGARLQQTESPAR
+1092 DGARQQPVESPAR
-1105 PDTQAQAYRQPAHAA
+1105 PRAQAQVPQQPAHSATP
-1120 SSQQA
+1120 QQTPGA
-1125 PAASFTQPNGMY
+1125 DFMQTGGMY
-1137 PNQRAAQRHL
+1137 PNQRAAQRRH
-1147 KQAAMQAAATPQQSD
+1147 QAAMQATAAPQQPAE
-1162 DQRFT
+1162 QRFT

-1179 GFQNDSG
+1179 NYQNDSG
-1186 EDLGGMFASP
+1186 EDVGGVFTNP
-1196 DEISPEGLTEYA
+1196 DEISPEGLGEYA
-1208 DGSGFV
+1208 NDSGFV

>member
-1 MSKLTIDDLD
+1 MSRLTIDDLD
-11 REIAEAEQRRSS
+11 REIAEAEQRRAS

-31 GVRQM
+31 GVCQM

-55 ADVPSIPLGSS
+55 AEVPSIPLGSS

-158 FIMNKRVSPEEFASD
+158 FIMNKRVSLEEFASD

-230 QEADSFLRFIRDL
+230 QEADSFLRFMRDL

-261 MTRQDDSPG
+261 MTRQDDGPG
-270 TASFERLSGTV
+270 TANFERLSGTV

-876 RAARPVSAGPDVGSL
+876 RAASPVPAGPDAGSL

-897 SSSNLRS
+897 PSSNSRPR
-904 KREEIGR
+904 REEIGR
-911 CVPSPAHMAPSPLPL
+911 CVPSPAHMAPSPRPL

-931 ANVQIGF
+931 ARMQIGF

-987 AELKDLVLNSI
+987 AELKELVLNAI
-998 NQVFTHESDTH
+998 NQVFTRESDTH

-1060 NGLDVAPQT
+1060 NGLDVAPQA
-1069 QTAAAPNQAQ
+1069 QTATAPEQAQ
-1079 PVDGSKVQAGSRS
+1079 PVDGSNVQAGSRS

-1105 PDTQAQAYRQPAHAA
+1105 PDTQAQAYRQSAHAA

-1125 PAASFTQPNGMY
+1125 PAATFTQPNGMY

-1147 KQAAMQAAATPQQSD
+1147 KQAAMQAAATPQHSD

-1179 GFQNDSG
+1179 GYQNDSG

-1208 DGSGFV
+1208 GGSGFV

>member
-36 DKRLKKLRKKRDR
+36 DKRLKKLRKKRER

-270 TASFERLSGTV
+270 TANFERLSGTV

-897 SSSNLRS
+897 SSSNSRS
-904 KREEIGR
+904 RREEIGR
-911 CVPSPAHMAPSPLPL
+911 CVPSPAHMAPSPRPL
-926 PDSQP
+926 PDSRP

-938 NGGDNRNAVA
+938 NGCDNRNAVA

-987 AELKDLVLNSI
+987 SELKDLVLNAI

-1069 QTAAAPNQAQ
+1069 QTATAPDQAQ
-1079 PVDGSKVQAGSRS
+1079 PVDGSSVQAGSRS

-1105 PDTQAQAYRQPAHAA
+1105 PDTQAQAYRQSAHAA

-1162 DQRFT
+1162 GQRFT

-1179 GFQNDSG
+1179 GYQNDSG

>member
-1 MSKLTIDDLD
+1 MSRMTIEDLD
-11 REIAEAEQRRSS
+11 REIAEAEQRR
-23 ALEAGWQK
+23 ANAVEAGWPK

-36 DKRLKKLRKKRDR
+36 DKRLKKLNKKRDKHL
-49 YVAKCG
+49 AKYG
-55 ADVPSIPLGSS
+55 PDVPSIPLDSS
-66 WATDEAQADLGVNTA
+66 WETDEDQADLGVNTA

-86 KLVQPKWSTT
+86 KLVQPKWTTT

-111 IDSETYSIALRV
+111 IDSATYSIALRV

-132 PEDQYLVREAWAGYL
+132 PEDQYRVREAWAAYL

-181 DERGNVLRREY
+181 DDRGNVLRREY

-206 VRRDRIITIAV
+206 VRRDRIVTIAV
-217 SADTLER
+217 SADTMER

-230 QEADSFLRFIRDL
+230 QEADSFLRFMRDL
-243 GSDAHVLDG
+243 GSDAHILDG
-252 QQRLDIIQT
+252 QQRLDIIQA
-261 MTRQDDSPG
+261 MTRQDDNPG
-270 TASFERLSGTV
+270 TANFERLSGTV

-307 IGRRWVK
+307 VGRRWVK

-376 NTSRPEVGYFVDQN
+376 NTSRPEVGYFVDQS

-417 FGVTTVVTVQGR
+417 FGVTTVVAVQGR

-465 TALPIGAPYIPY
+465 TALPIGTPYIPY
-477 ERTLTTDPLSHML
+477 ERTLTTDPLAHMM

-583 NSGDFINPLDISLAY
+583 NSGDYINPLDISLAY

-700 VNLQSNLVCFDLH
+700 VDLQSNLVCFDLH

-743 RTWLIIDEFQLLLDS
+743 RTWLVIDEFQLLLDS

-804 VTILQQTSDLLPDF
+804 VTVLQQTSDLLPDF

-847 VVHFDFQIDSKICP
+847 VVHFDFPIDQKICP

-876 RAARPVSAGPDVGSL
+876 RVARPVPVRPDVDTL
-891 DEPEDD
+891 DEPEDAP
-897 SSSNLRS
+897 SSSSRS
-904 KREEIGR
+904 RREEIGR
-911 CVPSPAHMAPSPLPL
+911 SVPSPAHMAPPPQVRSS
-926 PDSQP
+926 DRP
-931 ANVQIGF
+931 ANEQFGF
-938 NGGDNRNAVA
+938 NGGDNRDAVA
-948 ANNERME
+948 AKNERKE
-955 DMDIRDFQEGA
+955 DMDIRDFQEGVS
-966 DFSRFNTRRLPTEEE
+966 FSRFNTRRLPTEEE

-987 AELKDLVLNSI
+987 AELKKLVLNAI
-998 NQVFTHESDTH
+998 DQVFTRESDTH
-1009 FDDFALALSSAGIT
+1009 FDDFALALSAAGIT

-1055 MSEHA
+1055 MSERA
-1060 NGLDVAPQT
+1060 NGLDAVTEPQP
-1069 QTAAAPNQAQ
+1069 AAAPEQPQPIEEDAVQAASRFDGSRQQ
-1079 PVDGSKVQAGSRS
+1079 PV
-1092 DGARLQQTESPAR
+1092 ESPAR
-1105 PDTQAQAYRQPAHAA
+1105 PRTQAQVPQQPAHSATPQQTSAA
-1120 SSQQA
+1120 DFMQ
-1125 PAASFTQPNGMY
+1125 TGGMY
-1137 PNQRAAQRHL
+1137 PNQRATQRRH
-1147 KQAAMQAAATPQQSD
+1147 QAAMQATAAPQQPAE
-1162 DQRFT
+1162 QHFT

-1179 GFQNDSG
+1179 NYQNDSG
-1186 EDLGGMFASP
+1186 EDVGGVFTNP
-1196 DEISPEGLTEYA
+1196 DEISPEGLGEYA
-1208 DGSGFV
+1208 SGSGFV

>member
-36 DKRLKKLRKKRDR
+36 DKRLKKLRKKRER

-261 MTRQDDSPG
+261 MTRQDDGPG
-270 TASFERLSGTV
+270 TANFERLSGTV

-351 EFSAAISAA
+351 EFTAAISAA

-897 SSSNLRS
+897 SSSNSRS
-904 KREEIGR
+904 RREEIGR
-911 CVPSPAHMAPSPLPL
+911 CVPSPAHMAPSPRPL
-926 PDSQP
+926 PDSRP

-938 NGGDNRNAVA
+938 NGCDNRNAVA

-987 AELKDLVLNSI
+987 SELKDLVLNAI

-1069 QTAAAPNQAQ
+1069 QTATAPDQAQ
-1079 PVDGSKVQAGSRS
+1079 PVDGSSVQAGSRS

-1179 GFQNDSG
+1179 GYQNDSG

>member
-1 MSKLTIDDLD
+1 MSRMTIENLD
-11 REIAEAEQRRSS
+11 REIAEAEQRR
-23 ALEAGWQK
+23 ANAVEAGWPK

-36 DKRLKKLRKKRDR
+36 DKCLKKLNKKRDKHL
-49 YVAKCG
+49 AKYG
-55 ADVPSIPLGSS
+55 PDVPSIPLGSS
-66 WATDEAQADLGVNTA
+66 WETDEDQADLGVNTA

-86 KLVQPKWSTT
+86 KLVQPKWTTT

-111 IDSETYSIALRV
+111 IDSATYSIALRV

-132 PEDQYLVREAWAGYL
+132 PEDQYRVREAWAAYL

-181 DERGNVLRREY
+181 DDRGNVLRREY

-206 VRRDRIITIAV
+206 VRRDRIVTIAV
-217 SADTLER
+217 SADTMER

-230 QEADSFLRFIRDL
+230 QEADSFLRFMRDL
-243 GSDAHVLDG
+243 GSDAHILDG
-252 QQRLDIIQT
+252 QQRLDIIQA
-261 MTRQDDSPG
+261 MTRQDDNPG
-270 TASFERLSGTV
+270 TANFERLSGTV

-307 IGRRWVK
+307 VGRRWVK

-376 NTSRPEVGYFVDQN
+376 NTSRPEVGYFVDQS

-417 FGVTTVVTVQGR
+417 FGVTTVVAVQGR

-465 TALPIGAPYIPY
+465 TALPIGTPYIPY
-477 ERTLTTDPLSHML
+477 ERTLTTDPLAHMM

-583 NSGDFINPLDISLAY
+583 NSGDYINPLDISLAY

-700 VNLQSNLVCFDLH
+700 VDLQSNLVCFDLH

-743 RTWLIIDEFQLLLDS
+743 RTWLVIDEFQLLLDS

-789 LNSEE
+789 LNREE

-804 VTILQQTSDLLPDF
+804 VTVLQQTSDLLPDF

-847 VVHFDFQIDSKICP
+847 VVHFDFPIDQKICP

-876 RAARPVSAGPDVGSL
+876 RVARPVPVRPDVDTL
-891 DEPEDD
+891 DEPENAP
-897 SSSNLRS
+897 SSSSRS
-904 KREEIGR
+904 RREEIGR
-911 CVPSPAHMAPSPLPL
+911 SVPSPAHMAPPPQVRSS
-926 PDSQP
+926 DRP
-931 ANVQIGF
+931 ANEQFGF
-938 NGGDNRNAVA
+938 NGGDNRDAVA
-948 ANNERME
+948 AKNERME
-955 DMDIRDFQEGA
+955 DMDIRDFQEGVS
-966 DFSRFNTRRLPTEEE
+966 FSRFNTRRLPTEEE

-987 AELKDLVLNSI
+987 AELKKLVLNAI
-998 NQVFTHESDTH
+998 DQVFTRESDTH
-1009 FDDFALALSSAGIT
+1009 FDDFALALSAAGIT

-1037 TVALS
+1037 AVALS

-1049 LPALVA
+1049 LQALVA
-1055 MSEHA
+1055 MSERA
-1060 NGLDVAPQT
+1060 NGLDAVAEPQS
-1069 QTAAAPNQAQ
+1069 AAVPEQAQ
-1079 PVDGSKVQAGSRS
+1079 PIEEDTEQAASRLDGVR
-1092 DGARLQQTESPAR
+1092 QQPVESPAR
-1105 PDTQAQAYRQPAHAA
+1105 PRTQAQVPQQPAHSATPQQTSAA
-1120 SSQQA
+1120 DFMQ
-1125 PAASFTQPNGMY
+1125 TGGMY
-1137 PNQRAAQRHL
+1137 PNQRAAQRRH
-1147 KQAAMQAAATPQQSD
+1147 QAAMQATAAPQQPAE
-1162 DQRFT
+1162 QRFT

-1179 GFQNDSG
+1179 NYQNDSG
-1186 EDLGGMFASP
+1186 EDIGGVFANP
-1196 DEISPEGLTEYA
+1196 DEISPEGLGEYA
-1208 DGSGFV
+1208 SGSGFV

>member
-1 MSKLTIDDLD
+1 MSRMTIEDLD
-11 REIAEAEQRRSS
+11 REIAEAEQRR
-23 ALEAGWQK
+23 ANAVEAGWPK

-36 DKRLKKLRKKRDR
+36 DKRLKKLNKKRDKHL
-49 YVAKCG
+49 AKYG
-55 ADVPSIPLGSS
+55 PDVPSIPLGSS
-66 WATDEAQADLGVNTA
+66 WETDEDQADLGVNTA

-86 KLVQPKWSTT
+86 KLVQPKWTTT

-132 PEDQYLVREAWAGYL
+132 PEDQYRVREAWAAYL

-181 DERGNVLRREY
+181 DDRGNVLRREY
-192 NAWTRSMLAKSSRS
+192 NAWTHSMLAKSSRS
-206 VRRDRIITIAV
+206 VRRDRIVTIAV
-217 SADTLER
+217 SADTMER

-230 QEADSFLRFIRDL
+230 QEADSFLRFMRDL
-243 GSDAHVLDG
+243 GSDAHILDG
-252 QQRLDIIQT
+252 QQRLDIIQA
-261 MTRQDDSPG
+261 MTRQDDNPG
-270 TASFERLSGTV
+270 TANFERLSGTV

-307 IGRRWVK
+307 VGRRWVK

-376 NTSRPEVGYFVDQN
+376 NTSRPEVGYFVDQS

-417 FGVTTVVTVQGR
+417 FGVTTVVAVQGR

-465 TALPIGAPYIPY
+465 TALPIGTPYIPY
-477 ERTLTTDPLSHML
+477 ERTLTTDPLAHMM

-583 NSGDFINPLDISLAY
+583 NSGDYINPLDISLAY

-700 VNLQSNLVCFDLH
+700 VDLQSNLVCFDLH

-743 RTWLIIDEFQLLLDS
+743 RTWLVIDEFQLLLDS

-804 VTILQQTSDLLPDF
+804 VTVLQQTSDLLPDF

-847 VVHFDFQIDSKICP
+847 VVHFDFPIDQKICP

-876 RAARPVSAGPDVGSL
+876 RVARPVPVRPDVDTL
-891 DEPEDD
+891 DEPEDAP
-897 SSSNLRS
+897 SSSSRS
-904 KREEIGR
+904 RREEIGR
-911 CVPSPAHMAPSPLPL
+911 SVPSPAHMAPPPQVRSANR
-926 PDSQP
+926 P
-931 ANVQIGF
+931 ANEQFGF
-938 NGGDNRNAVA
+938 NGGDNRDAVA
-948 ANNERME
+948 AKNERME
-955 DMDIRDFQEGA
+955 DMDIRDFQEGVS
-966 DFSRFNTRRLPTEEE
+966 FSRFNTRRLPTEEE

-987 AELKDLVLNSI
+987 AELKELVLNAI
-998 NQVFTHESDTH
+998 DQVFTRESDTH
-1009 FDDFALALSSAGIT
+1009 FDDFALALSAAGIT

-1049 LPALVA
+1049 LQALVA
-1055 MSEHA
+1055 MSERA
-1060 NGLDVAPQT
+1060 NGLDDVAEPQR
-1069 QTAAAPNQAQ
+1069 AAVPEQAQ
-1079 PVDGSKVQAGSRS
+1079 SIEEDTEQAASRF
-1092 DGARLQQTESPAR
+1092 DGARQQPVESPAR
-1105 PDTQAQAYRQPAHAA
+1105 PRTQAQVPQQPAHSATPQQTSAA
-1120 SSQQA
+1120 DFMQ
-1125 PAASFTQPNGMY
+1125 TGGMY
-1137 PNQRAAQRHL
+1137 PNQRAAQRRH
-1147 KQAAMQAAATPQQSD
+1147 QAAMQATAAPQQPAE
-1162 DQRFT
+1162 QRFT

-1179 GFQNDSG
+1179 NYQNDSG
-1186 EDLGGMFASP
+1186 EDVGGVFTNP
-1196 DEISPEGLTEYA
+1196 DEISPEGLGEYA
-1208 DGSGFV
+1208 SGSGFV

>member
-1 MSKLTIDDLD
+1 MSRMTIEDLD
-11 REIAEAEQRRSS
+11 REIAEAEQRR
-23 ALEAGWQK
+23 ANAVEAGWPK

-36 DKRLKKLRKKRDR
+36 DKRLKKLNKKRDKHL
-49 YVAKCG
+49 AKYG
-55 ADVPSIPLGSS
+55 PDMPSIPLGSS
-66 WATDEAQADLGVNTA
+66 WETDEDQADLGVNTA

-86 KLVQPKWSTT
+86 KLVQPKWTTT

-111 IDSETYSIALRV
+111 IDSATYSIALRV

-132 PEDQYLVREAWAGYL
+132 PEDQYRVREAWAAYL

-181 DERGNVLRREY
+181 DDRGNVLRREY

-206 VRRDRIITIAV
+206 VRRDRIVTIAV

-230 QEADSFLRFIRDL
+230 QEADSFLRFMRDL
-243 GSDAHVLDG
+243 GSDAHILDG
-252 QQRLDIIQT
+252 QQRLDIIQA
-261 MTRQDDSPG
+261 MTRQDDNPG
-270 TASFERLSGTV
+270 TANFERLSGTV

-376 NTSRPEVGYFVDQN
+376 NTSRPEVGYFVDQS

-465 TALPIGAPYIPY
+465 TALPIGTPYIPY
-477 ERTLTTDPLSHML
+477 ERTLTTDPLAHMM

-583 NSGDFINPLDISLAY
+583 NSGDYINPLDISLAY

-680 AKLIRRYVT
+680 AKLIRRYVV
-689 GTLSL
+689 GTLAL

-700 VNLQSNLVCFDLH
+700 VDLQSNLVCFDLH

-743 RTWLIIDEFQLLLDS
+743 RTWLVIDEFQLLLDS

-804 VTILQQTSDLLPDF
+804 VTVLQQTSDLLPDF

-847 VVHFDFQIDSKICP
+847 VVHFDFPIDQKICP

-876 RAARPVSAGPDVGSL
+876 RVARPVPAKADVDTL
-891 DEPEDD
+891 DEPEDAPSA
-897 SSSNLRS
+897 SSRPR
-904 KREEIGR
+904 REEIGR
-911 CVPSPAHMAPSPLPL
+911 SVPSPAHMAPPPQVRSS
-926 PDSQP
+926 DRP
-931 ANVQIGF
+931 ASEQFGF
-938 NGGDNRNAVA
+938 NGGDNRDAVA
-948 ANNERME
+948 AKNERME
-955 DMDIRDFQEGA
+955 DMDIRDFQEGVS
-966 DFSRFNTRRLPTEEE
+966 FSRFNTRRLPTEEE

-987 AELKDLVLNSI
+987 AELKELVLNAI
-998 NQVFTHESDTH
+998 DQVFTRESDTH
-1009 FDDFALALSSAGIT
+1009 FDDFALALSAAGIT

-1055 MSEHA
+1055 MSERA
-1060 NGLDVAPQT
+1060 NGLDAVAEPQP
-1069 QTAAAPNQAQ
+1069 AAAPELSQ
-1079 PVDGSKVQAGSRS
+1079 PVEEDAVQAASRF
-1092 DGARLQQTESPAR
+1092 DGARQQPVESPAR
-1105 PDTQAQAYRQPAHAA
+1105 PRAQAQVPQQPAHSATP
-1120 SSQQA
+1120 QQT
-1125 PAASFTQPNGMY
+1125 PGSDFMQTGGMY
-1137 PNQRAAQRHL
+1137 PNQRAAQRRH
-1147 KQAAMQAAATPQQSD
+1147 QAAMQATAAPQQPAE
-1162 DQRFT
+1162 QRFT

-1179 GFQNDSG
+1179 NYQNDSG
-1186 EDLGGMFASP
+1186 EDVGGVFTNP
-1196 DEISPEGLTEYA
+1196 DEISPEGLGEYA
-1208 DGSGFV
+1208 SGSGFV

>member
-1 MSKLTIDDLD
+1 MSRMTIEDLD
-11 REIAEAEQRRSS
+11 REIAEAEQRR
-23 ALEAGWQK
+23 ANAVEAGWPK

-36 DKRLKKLRKKRDR
+36 DKRLKKLKKKRDKHL
-49 YVAKCG
+49 AKYG
-55 ADVPSIPLGSS
+55 PDVPSIPLGSS
-66 WATDEAQADLGVNTA
+66 WETDEDQADLGVNTA

-111 IDSETYSIALRV
+111 IDSATYSIALRV

-132 PEDQYLVREAWAGYL
+132 PEDQYRVREAWAAYL

-173 LLFREVPG
+173 LLFREVPS
-181 DERGNVLRREY
+181 DDRGNVLRREY

-206 VRRDRIITIAV
+206 VRRDRIVTIAV

-230 QEADSFLRFIRDL
+230 QEADSFLRFMRDL
-243 GSDAHVLDG
+243 GSDAHILDG
-252 QQRLDIIQT
+252 QQRLDIIQA
-261 MTRQDDSPG
+261 MTRQDDNPG
-270 TASFERLSGTV
+270 TANFERLSGTV

-307 IGRRWVK
+307 VGRRWVK

-376 NTSRPEVGYFVDQN
+376 NTSRPEVGYFVDQS

-417 FGVTTVVTVQGR
+417 FGVTTVVAVQGR

-465 TALPIGAPYIPY
+465 TALPIGTPYIPY
-477 ERTLTTDPLSHML
+477 ERTLTTDPLAHMM

-583 NSGDFINPLDISLAY
+583 NSGDYINPLDISLAY

-689 GTLSL
+689 GTLAL

-700 VNLQSNLVCFDLH
+700 VDLQSNLVCFDLH

-743 RTWLIIDEFQLLLDS
+743 RTWLVIDEFQLLLDS

-804 VTILQQTSDLLPDF
+804 VTVLQQTSDLLPDF

-847 VVHFDFQIDSKICP
+847 VVHFDFPIDQKICP

-876 RAARPVSAGPDVGSL
+876 RVARPVPVRPDVDTL
-891 DEPEDD
+891 DEPEDAP
-897 SSSNLRS
+897 SSSSRS
-904 KREEIGR
+904 RREEIGR
-911 CVPSPAHMAPSPLPL
+911 SVPSPAHMAPPPQVRSS
-926 PDSQP
+926 DRP
-931 ANVQIGF
+931 ASEQFGF
-938 NGGDNRNAVA
+938 NGGDNRDAVA
-948 ANNERME
+948 AKNERME
-955 DMDIRDFQEGA
+955 DMDIRDFQEGVSY
-966 DFSRFNTRRLPTEEE
+966 SRFNTRRLPTEEE

-987 AELKDLVLNSI
+987 AELKELVLNAI
-998 NQVFTHESDTH
+998 DQVFTRESDTH
-1009 FDDFALALSSAGIT
+1009 FDDFALALSAAGIT

-1055 MSEHA
+1055 MSERA
-1060 NGLDVAPQT
+1060 NGLDAVTKPQP
-1069 QTAAAPNQAQ
+1069 AAAPELSQ
-1079 PVDGSKVQAGSRS
+1079 PVEEDAVQAASRF
-1092 DGARLQQTESPAR
+1092 DDARQQPVESPAR
-1105 PDTQAQAYRQPAHAA
+1105 PRAQAQVPQQPAHSATP
-1120 SSQQA
+1120 QQTPGA
-1125 PAASFTQPNGMY
+1125 DFMQTGGMY
-1137 PNQRAAQRHL
+1137 PNQRAAQRRH
-1147 KQAAMQAAATPQQSD
+1147 QAAMQATAAPQQPAE
-1162 DQRFT
+1162 QRFT

-1179 GFQNDSG
+1179 NYQNDSG
-1186 EDLGGMFASP
+1186 EDVGGVFTNP
-1196 DEISPEGLTEYA
+1196 DEISPEGLGEYA
-1208 DGSGFV
+1208 NGSGFV

>member
-1 MSKLTIDDLD
+1 MSRLTIDDLD
-11 REIAEAEQRRSS
+11 REIAEAEQRRAS

-31 GVRQM
+31 GVCQM

-55 ADVPSIPLGSS
+55 AEVPSIPLGSS

-261 MTRQDDSPG
+261 MTRQDDGPG
-270 TASFERLSGTV
+270 TANFERLSGTV

-876 RAARPVSAGPDVGSL
+876 RAASPVPAGPDAGSL

-897 SSSNLRS
+897 PSSNSRPR
-904 KREEIGR
+904 REEIGR
-911 CVPSPAHMAPSPLPL
+911 CVPSPAHMAPSPRPL

-931 ANVQIGF
+931 ARMQIGF

-987 AELKDLVLNSI
+987 AELKELVLNAI
-998 NQVFTHESDTH
+998 NQVFTRESDTH

-1060 NGLDVAPQT
+1060 NGLDVAPQA
-1069 QTAAAPNQAQ
+1069 QTATAPEQAQ
-1079 PVDGSKVQAGSRS
+1079 PVDGSNVQAGSRS

-1105 PDTQAQAYRQPAHAA
+1105 PDTQAQAYRQSAHAA

-1125 PAASFTQPNGMY
+1125 PAATFTQPNGMY

-1147 KQAAMQAAATPQQSD
+1147 KQAAMQAAATPQHSD

-1179 GFQNDSG
+1179 GYQNDSG

-1208 DGSGFV
+1208 GGSGFV

>member
-1 MSKLTIDDLD
+1 MSRMTIEDLD
-11 REIAEAEQRRSS
+11 REIAEAEQRR
-23 ALEAGWQK
+23 ANAVEAGWPK

-36 DKRLKKLRKKRDR
+36 DKRLKKLNKKRDKHL
-49 YVAKCG
+49 AKYG
-55 ADVPSIPLGSS
+55 PDVPSIPLGSS
-66 WATDEAQADLGVNTA
+66 WETDEDQADLGVNTA

-86 KLVQPKWSTT
+86 KLVQPKWTT
-96 KLVPYELLTVDGVMR
+96 AKLVPYELLTVDGVMR
-111 IDSETYSIALRV
+111 IDSATYSIALRV

-132 PEDQYLVREAWAGYL
+132 PEDQYRVREAWAAYL

-181 DERGNVLRREY
+181 DDRGNVLRREY

-206 VRRDRIITIAV
+206 VRRDRIVTIAV
-217 SADTLER
+217 SADTMER

-230 QEADSFLRFIRDL
+230 QEADSFLRFMRDL
-243 GSDAHVLDG
+243 GSDAHILDG
-252 QQRLDIIQT
+252 QQRLDIIQA
-261 MTRQDDSPG
+261 MTRQDDNPG
-270 TASFERLSGTV
+270 TANFERLSGTV

-307 IGRRWVK
+307 VGRRWVK
-314 TYDVTLDGY
+314 TYDVTLDRY

-376 NTSRPEVGYFVDQN
+376 NTSRPEVGYFVDQS

-417 FGVTTVVTVQGR
+417 FGVTTVVAVQGR

-465 TALPIGAPYIPY
+465 TALPIGTPYIPY
-477 ERTLTTDPLSHML
+477 ERTLTTDPLAHMM

-583 NSGDFINPLDISLAY
+583 NSGDYINPLDISLAY

-700 VNLQSNLVCFDLH
+700 VDLQSNLVCFDLH

-743 RTWLIIDEFQLLLDS
+743 RTWLVIDEFQLLLDS

-804 VTILQQTSDLLPDF
+804 VTVLQQTSDLLPDF

-847 VVHFDFQIDSKICP
+847 VVHFDFPIDQKICP

-876 RAARPVSAGPDVGSL
+876 RVARPVPVRPDVDTL
-891 DEPEDD
+891 DEPEDAP
-897 SSSNLRS
+897 SSSSRS
-904 KREEIGR
+904 RREEIGR
-911 CVPSPAHMAPSPLPL
+911 SVPSPAHMAPPPQVRSS
-926 PDSQP
+926 DRP
-931 ANVQIGF
+931 ANEQFGF
-938 NGGDNRNAVA
+938 NGGDNRDAVA
-948 ANNERME
+948 AKNERME
-955 DMDIRDFQEGA
+955 DMDIRDFQEGVS
-966 DFSRFNTRRLPTEEE
+966 FSRFNTRRLPTEEE

-987 AELKDLVLNSI
+987 AELKKLVLNAI
-998 NQVFTHESDTH
+998 DQVFTRESDTH
-1009 FDDFALALSSAGIT
+1009 FDDFALALSAAGIT

-1055 MSEHA
+1055 MSERA
-1060 NGLDVAPQT
+1060 NGLDAVAEPQR
-1069 QTAAAPNQAQ
+1069 AAVPEQAQ
-1079 PVDGSKVQAGSRS
+1079 SIEEDTEQAASRL
-1092 DGARLQQTESPAR
+1092 DGARQQPVESPAR
-1105 PDTQAQAYRQPAHAA
+1105 PRTQAQVPQQPVHSATP
-1120 SSQQA
+1120 QQTSTA
-1125 PAASFTQPNGMY
+1125 DFMQTGGMY
-1137 PNQRAAQRHL
+1137 PNQRAAQRRH
-1147 KQAAMQAAATPQQSD
+1147 QAALQATAAPQQPAE
-1162 DQRFT
+1162 QRFN
-1167 SASVAGAMQGLL
+1167 SASVKGAMDTLL
-1179 GFQNDSG
+1179 NYQNDSG
-1186 EDLGGMFASP
+1186 EDVGGVFANP
-1196 DEISPEGLTEYA
+1196 DEISPEGLSEYA
-1208 DGSGFV
+1208 NGSGFV

>member
-1 MSKLTIDDLD
+1 MSRMTIEDLD
-11 REIAEAEQRRSS
+11 REIAEAEQRR
-23 ALEAGWQK
+23 ANAVEAGWPK

-36 DKRLKKLRKKRDR
+36 DKRLKKLNKKRDKHL
-49 YVAKCG
+49 AKYG
-55 ADVPSIPLGSS
+55 PDVPSIPLGSS
-66 WATDEAQADLGVNTA
+66 WETDEDQADLGVNTA

-86 KLVQPKWSTT
+86 KLVQPKWTTT
-96 KLVPYELLTVDGVMR
+96 KLVPYELLTIDGVMR

-132 PEDQYLVREAWAGYL
+132 PEDQYRVREAWAAYL

-181 DERGNVLRREY
+181 DDRGNVLRREY
-192 NAWTRSMLAKSSRS
+192 NAWTHSMLAKSSRS
-206 VRRDRIITIAV
+206 VRRDRIVTIAV
-217 SADTLER
+217 SADTMER

-230 QEADSFLRFIRDL
+230 QEADSFLRFMRDL
-243 GSDAHVLDG
+243 GSDAHILDG
-252 QQRLDIIQT
+252 QQRLDIIQA
-261 MTRQDDSPG
+261 MTRQDDNPG
-270 TASFERLSGTV
+270 TANFERLSGTV

-307 IGRRWVK
+307 VGRRWVK

-376 NTSRPEVGYFVDQN
+376 NTSRPEVGYFVDQS

-417 FGVTTVVTVQGR
+417 FGVTTVVAVQGR

-465 TALPIGAPYIPY
+465 TALPIGTPYIPY
-477 ERTLTTDPLSHML
+477 ERTLTTDPLAHMM

-583 NSGDFINPLDISLAY
+583 NSGDYINPLDISLAY

-700 VNLQSNLVCFDLH
+700 VDLQSNLVCFDLH

-743 RTWLIIDEFQLLLDS
+743 RTWLVIDEFQLLLDS

-804 VTILQQTSDLLPDF
+804 VTVLQQTSDLLPDF

-847 VVHFDFQIDSKICP
+847 VVHFDFPIDQKICP

-876 RAARPVSAGPDVGSL
+876 RVGRPVPVRPDVDTL
-891 DEPEDD
+891 DEPEDAP
-897 SSSNLRS
+897 SSSSRS
-904 KREEIGR
+904 RREEIGR
-911 CVPSPAHMAPSPLPL
+911 SVPSPAHMAPPPQVRSANR
-926 PDSQP
+926 P
-931 ANVQIGF
+931 ANEQFGL
-938 NGGDNRNAVA
+938 NGGDNRDAVA
-948 ANNERME
+948 AKNERME
-955 DMDIRDFQEGA
+955 DMDIRDFQEGVS
-966 DFSRFNTRRLPTEEE
+966 FSRFNTRRLPTEEE

-987 AELKDLVLNSI
+987 AELKKLVLNAI
-998 NQVFTHESDTH
+998 DQVFTRESDTH
-1009 FDDFALALSSAGIT
+1009 FDDFALALSAAGIT

-1049 LPALVA
+1049 LQALVA
-1055 MSEHA
+1055 MSERA
-1060 NGLDVAPQT
+1060 NGLDAVAEPQP
-1069 QTAAAPNQAQ
+1069 AAVHEQAQ
-1079 PVDGSKVQAGSRS
+1079 SIEEDTEQAASRL
-1092 DGARLQQTESPAR
+1092 DGARQQPVESPAR
-1105 PDTQAQAYRQPAHAA
+1105 PRTQAQVPQQPAHSATPQQTSAA
-1120 SSQQA
+1120 DFMQ
-1125 PAASFTQPNGMY
+1125 TGGMY
-1137 PNQRAAQRHL
+1137 PNQRATQRRH
-1147 KQAAMQAAATPQQSD
+1147 QAALQATAAPQQPAE
-1162 DQRFT
+1162 QRFN
-1167 SASVAGAMQGLL
+1167 SASVKGAMDTLL
-1179 GFQNDSG
+1179 NYQNDSG
-1186 EDLGGMFASP
+1186 EDVGGVFANP
-1196 DEISPEGLTEYA
+1196 DEISPEGLSEYA
-1208 DGSGFV
+1208 NGSGFV

>member
-876 RAARPVSAGPDVGSL
+876 RAARPVSAGPDVSSL

-904 KREEIGR
+904 RREEIGR

-1069 QTAAAPNQAQ
+1069 QAATAPEQAQ
-1079 PVDGSKVQAGSRS
+1079 PVDGSNVQAGSRS

-1105 PDTQAQAYRQPAHAA
+1105 PDTQAQAYRQSAHAA

-1179 GFQNDSG
+1179 GYQNDSG

>member
-1 MSKLTIDDLD
+1 MSRMTIEDLD
-11 REIAEAEQRRSS
+11 REIAEAEQRR
-23 ALEAGWQK
+23 ANAVEAGWPK

-36 DKRLKKLRKKRDR
+36 DKRLKKLKKKRDKHL
-49 YVAKCG
+49 AKYG
-55 ADVPSIPLGSS
+55 PDVPSIPLGSS
-66 WATDEAQADLGVNTA
+66 WETDEDQADLGVNTA

-111 IDSETYSIALRV
+111 IDSATYSIALRV

-132 PEDQYLVREAWAGYL
+132 PEDQYRVREAWAAYL

-181 DERGNVLRREY
+181 DDRGNVLRREY

-206 VRRDRIITIAV
+206 VRRDRIVTIAV

-230 QEADSFLRFIRDL
+230 QEADSFLRFMRDL
-243 GSDAHVLDG
+243 GSDAHILDG
-252 QQRLDIIQT
+252 QQRLDIIQA
-261 MTRQDDSPG
+261 MTRQDDNPG
-270 TASFERLSGTV
+270 TANFERLSGTV

-307 IGRRWVK
+307 VGRRWVK

-376 NTSRPEVGYFVDQN
+376 NTSRPEVGYFVDQS

-417 FGVTTVVTVQGR
+417 FGVTTVVAVQGR

-465 TALPIGAPYIPY
+465 TALPIGTPYIPY
-477 ERTLTTDPLSHML
+477 ERTLTTDPLAHMM

-583 NSGDFINPLDISLAY
+583 NSGDYINPLDISLAY

-689 GTLSL
+689 GTLAL

-700 VNLQSNLVCFDLH
+700 VDLQSNLVCFDLH

-743 RTWLIIDEFQLLLDS
+743 RTWLVIDEFQLLLDS

-804 VTILQQTSDLLPDF
+804 VTVLQQTSDLLPDF

-847 VVHFDFQIDSKICP
+847 VVHFDFPIDQKICP

-876 RAARPVSAGPDVGSL
+876 RVARPVPVRPDVDTL
-891 DEPEDD
+891 DEPEDAP
-897 SSSNLRS
+897 SSSSRS
-904 KREEIGR
+904 RREEIGR
-911 CVPSPAHMAPSPLPL
+911 SVPSPAHMAPPPQVRSS
-926 PDSQP
+926 DRP
-931 ANVQIGF
+931 ASEQFGF
-938 NGGDNRNAVA
+938 NGGDNRDAVA
-948 ANNERME
+948 AKNERME
-955 DMDIRDFQEGA
+955 DMDIRDFQEGVSY
-966 DFSRFNTRRLPTEEE
+966 SRFNTRRLPTEEE

-987 AELKDLVLNSI
+987 AELKELVLNAI
-998 NQVFTHESDTH
+998 DQVFTRESDTH
-1009 FDDFALALSSAGIT
+1009 FDDFALALSAAGIT

-1055 MSEHA
+1055 MSERA
-1060 NGLDVAPQT
+1060 NGLDAVTKPQP
-1069 QTAAAPNQAQ
+1069 AAAPELSQ
-1079 PVDGSKVQAGSRS
+1079 PVEEDAVQAASRF
-1092 DGARLQQTESPAR
+1092 DGARQQPVESPAR
-1105 PDTQAQAYRQPAHAA
+1105 PCAQAQVPQQPAHSATP
-1120 SSQQA
+1120 QQTPGA
-1125 PAASFTQPNGMY
+1125 DFMQTGGMY
-1137 PNQRAAQRHL
+1137 PNQRAAQRRH
-1147 KQAAMQAAATPQQSD
+1147 QAAMQATAAPQQPAE
-1162 DQRFT
+1162 QRFT

-1179 GFQNDSG
+1179 NYQKDSG
-1186 EDLGGMFASP
+1186 EDVGGVFTNP
-1196 DEISPEGLTEYA
+1196 DEISPEGLGEYA
-1208 DGSGFV
+1208 NGSGFV

>member
-1 MSKLTIDDLD
+1 MSRMTIEDLD
-11 REIAEAEQRRSS
+11 REIAEAEQRR
-23 ALEAGWQK
+23 ANAVEAGWPK
-31 GVRQM
+31 GVRRM
-36 DKRLKKLRKKRDR
+36 DKHLKKLNKKRDKHL
-49 YVAKCG
+49 AKYG
-55 ADVPSIPLGSS
+55 PDMPFIPLGSS
-66 WATDEAQADLGVNTA
+66 WETDEDQADLGVNTA

-86 KLVQPKWSTT
+86 KLVQPKWTTT

-111 IDSETYSIALRV
+111 IDSATYSIALRV

-132 PEDQYLVREAWAGYL
+132 PEDQYRVREAWAAYL
-147 DSLDHTVRLGI
+147 DSLDHTVHLGI

-181 DERGNVLRREY
+181 DDRGNVLRREY

-206 VRRDRIITIAV
+206 VRRDRIVTIAV

-230 QEADSFLRFIRDL
+230 QEADSFLRFMRDL
-243 GSDAHVLDG
+243 GSDAHILDG
-252 QQRLDIIQT
+252 QQRLDIIQA
-261 MTRQDDSPG
+261 MTRQDDNPG
-270 TASFERLSGTV
+270 TANFERLSGTV

-307 IGRRWVK
+307 VGRRWVK

-376 NTSRPEVGYFVDQN
+376 NTSRPEVGYFVDQS

-477 ERTLTTDPLSHML
+477 ERTLTTDPLAHMM

-583 NSGDFINPLDISLAY
+583 NSGDYINPLDISLAY

-689 GTLSL
+689 GTLAL

-700 VNLQSNLVCFDLH
+700 VDLQSNLVCFDLH

-743 RTWLIIDEFQLLLDS
+743 RTWLVIDEFQLLLDS

-804 VTILQQTSDLLPDF
+804 VTVLQQTSDLLPDF

-847 VVHFDFQIDSKICP
+847 VVHFDFPIDQKICP

-876 RAARPVSAGPDVGSL
+876 RVARPVPAKADVDTL
-891 DEPEDD
+891 DEPEDAPSA
-897 SSSNLRS
+897 SSRPR
-904 KREEIGR
+904 REEIGR
-911 CVPSPAHMAPSPLPL
+911 SVPSPAHMAPPPQVRSS
-926 PDSQP
+926 DRP
-931 ANVQIGF
+931 ASEQFGF
-938 NGGDNRNAVA
+938 NGGDNRDAVA
-948 ANNERME
+948 AKNERME
-955 DMDIRDFQEGA
+955 DMDIRDFQEGVS
-966 DFSRFNTRRLPTEEE
+966 FSRFNTRRLPTEEE

-987 AELKDLVLNSI
+987 AELKELVLNAI
-998 NQVFTHESDTH
+998 DQVFTRESDTH
-1009 FDDFALALSSAGIT
+1009 FDDFALALSAAGIT

-1055 MSEHA
+1055 MSERA
-1060 NGLDVAPQT
+1060 NGLDAVTEPQP
-1069 QTAAAPNQAQ
+1069 AAAPELSQ
-1079 PVDGSKVQAGSRS
+1079 PVEEDAVQAASRF
-1092 DGARLQQTESPAR
+1092 DGARQQPVESPAR
-1105 PDTQAQAYRQPAHAA
+1105 PRAQAQVPQQPAHSATP
-1120 SSQQA
+1120 QQTPGA
-1125 PAASFTQPNGMY
+1125 DFMQTGGMY
-1137 PNQRAAQRHL
+1137 PNQRAAQRRH
-1147 KQAAMQAAATPQQSD
+1147 QAAMQATAAPQQPAE
-1162 DQRFT
+1162 QRFT

-1179 GFQNDSG
+1179 NYQNDSG
-1186 EDLGGMFASP
+1186 EDVGGVFTNP
-1196 DEISPEGLTEYA
+1196 DEISPEGLGEYA
-1208 DGSGFV
+1208 SGSGFV

>member
-1 MSKLTIDDLD
+1 MSRMTIEDLD
-11 REIAEAEQRRSS
+11 REIAEAEQRR
-23 ALEAGWQK
+23 ANAVEAGWPK
-31 GVRQM
+31 GVRRM
-36 DKRLKKLRKKRDR
+36 DKHLKKLNKKRDKHL
-49 YVAKCG
+49 AKYG
-55 ADVPSIPLGSS
+55 PDMPSIPLGSS
-66 WATDEAQADLGVNTA
+66 WETDEDQADLGVNTA

-86 KLVQPKWSTT
+86 KLVQPKWTTT

-111 IDSETYSIALRV
+111 IDSATYSIALRV

-132 PEDQYLVREAWAGYL
+132 PEDQYRVREAWAAYL

-181 DERGNVLRREY
+181 DDRGNVLRREY

-206 VRRDRIITIAV
+206 VRRDRIVTIAV

-230 QEADSFLRFIRDL
+230 QEADSFLRFMRDL
-243 GSDAHVLDG
+243 GSDAHILDG
-252 QQRLDIIQT
+252 QQRLDIIQA
-261 MTRQDDSPG
+261 MTRQDDNPG
-270 TASFERLSGTV
+270 TANFERLSGTV

-307 IGRRWVK
+307 VGRRWVK

-351 EFSAAISAA
+351 EFSAAISAV

-376 NTSRPEVGYFVDQN
+376 NTSRPEVGYFVDQS

-477 ERTLTTDPLSHML
+477 ERTLTTDPLAHMM

-583 NSGDFINPLDISLAY
+583 NSGDYINPLDISLAY

-689 GTLSL
+689 GTLAL

-700 VNLQSNLVCFDLH
+700 VDLQSNLVCFDLH

-743 RTWLIIDEFQLLLDS
+743 RTWLVIDEFQLLLDS

-804 VTILQQTSDLLPDF
+804 VTVLQQTSDLLPDF

-847 VVHFDFQIDSKICP
+847 VVHFDFPIDQKICP

-876 RAARPVSAGPDVGSL
+876 RVASPVPAKADVDTL
-891 DEPEDD
+891 DEPEDAPSA
-897 SSSNLRS
+897 SSRPR
-904 KREEIGR
+904 REEIGR
-911 CVPSPAHMAPSPLPL
+911 SVPSPAHMAPPPQVRSS
-926 PDSQP
+926 DRP
-931 ANVQIGF
+931 ASEQFGF
-938 NGGDNRNAVA
+938 NGGDNRDAVA
-948 ANNERME
+948 AKNERME
-955 DMDIRDFQEGA
+955 DMDIRDFQEGVS
-966 DFSRFNTRRLPTEEE
+966 FSRFNTRRLPTEEE

-987 AELKDLVLNSI
+987 AELKELVLNAI
-998 NQVFTHESDTH
+998 DQVFTRESDTH
-1009 FDDFALALSSAGIT
+1009 FDDFALALSAAGIT

-1055 MSEHA
+1055 MSERA
-1060 NGLDVAPQT
+1060 NGLDAVTEPQP
-1069 QTAAAPNQAQ
+1069 AAAPELSQ
-1079 PVDGSKVQAGSRS
+1079 PVEEDAVQAASRF
-1092 DGARLQQTESPAR
+1092 DGARQQPVESPAR
-1105 PDTQAQAYRQPAHAA
+1105 PRAQAQVPQQPAQSATP
-1120 SSQQA
+1120 QQTPGA
-1125 PAASFTQPNGMY
+1125 DFMQTGGMY
-1137 PNQRAAQRHL
+1137 PNQRAAQRRH
-1147 KQAAMQAAATPQQSD
+1147 QAAMQATAAPQQPAE
-1162 DQRFT
+1162 QRFT

-1179 GFQNDSG
+1179 NYQNDSG
-1186 EDLGGMFASP
+1186 EDVGGVFTNP
-1196 DEISPEGLTEYA
+1196 DEISPEGLGEYA
-1208 DGSGFV
+1208 SGSGFV

>member
-11 REIAEAEQRRSS
+11 REIGEAEQRRSS

-36 DKRLKKLRKKRDR
+36 DKHLKKLRKKRDR

-55 ADVPSIPLGSS
+55 TDVPSIPLGSS

-173 LLFREVPG
+173 LLFSEVPG

-261 MTRQDDSPG
+261 MTRQDDGPG

-847 VVHFDFQIDSKICP
+847 VVHFDFQIDPKICP
-861 TLYDICTTRPADIKR
+861 MLYDICTTRPADIKR

-897 SSSNLRS
+897 SSSNSRS
-904 KREEIGR
+904 RREEIGR
-911 CVPSPAHMAPSPLPL
+911 CVPSPAHMAPSPRPL

-948 ANNERME
+948 ANNERIE

-987 AELKDLVLNSI
+987 AELKELVLNAI

-1009 FDDFALALSSAGIT
+1009 FDDFVLALSSAGIT

-1049 LPALVA
+1049 LPELVA

-1069 QTAAAPNQAQ
+1069 QTATAPEQAQ
-1079 PVDGSKVQAGSRS
+1079 PVDGSNVQDGSRS

-1105 PDTQAQAYRQPAHAA
+1105 PDTQAQAYRQSAHAA

-1179 GFQNDSG
+1179 GYQNDSG

>member
-1 MSKLTIDDLD
+1 MSRMTIEELD
-11 REIAEAEQRRSS
+11 REIAEAEQRR
-23 ALEAGWQK
+23 ANAVEAGWPK
-31 GVRQM
+31 GVRRM
-36 DKRLKKLRKKRDR
+36 DKHLKKLNKKRDK
-49 YVAKCG
+49 YLAKYG
-55 ADVPSIPLGSS
+55 PDMPSIPLGSS
-66 WATDEAQADLGVNTA
+66 WETDEDQADLGVNTA

-86 KLVQPKWSTT
+86 KLVQPKWTTT
-96 KLVPYELLTVDGVMR
+96 KLVPYELLTVDGVMH
-111 IDSETYSIALRV
+111 IDSATYSIALRV

-132 PEDQYLVREAWAGYL
+132 PEDQYRVREAWGAYL

-181 DERGNVLRREY
+181 DDRGNVLRREY

-206 VRRDRIITIAV
+206 VRRDRIVTIAV

-230 QEADSFLRFIRDL
+230 QEADSFLRFMRDL
-243 GSDAHVLDG
+243 GSDAHILDG
-252 QQRLDIIQT
+252 QQRLDIIQA
-261 MTRQDDSPG
+261 MTRQDDNPG
-270 TASFERLSGTV
+270 TANFERLSGTV

-307 IGRRWVK
+307 VGRRWVK

-376 NTSRPEVGYFVDQN
+376 NTSRPEVGYFVDQS

-477 ERTLTTDPLSHML
+477 ERTLTTDPLAHMM

-583 NSGDFINPLDISLAY
+583 NSGDYINPLDISLAY

-689 GTLSL
+689 GTLAL

-700 VNLQSNLVCFDLH
+700 VDLQSNLVCFDLH

-743 RTWLIIDEFQLLLDS
+743 RTWLVIDEFQLLLDS

-804 VTILQQTSDLLPDF
+804 VTVLQQTSDLLPDF

-847 VVHFDFQIDSKICP
+847 VVHFDFPIDQKICP

-876 RAARPVSAGPDVGSL
+876 RMARPVPAKADVDTL
-891 DEPEDD
+891 DEPEDAPSA
-897 SSSNLRS
+897 SSRPR
-904 KREEIGR
+904 REEIGR
-911 CVPSPAHMAPSPLPL
+911 SVPSPAHMAPPPQVRSS
-926 PDSQP
+926 DRP
-931 ANVQIGF
+931 ASEQFGF
-938 NGGDNRNAVA
+938 NGGDNRDAVA
-948 ANNERME
+948 AKNERME
-955 DMDIRDFQEGA
+955 DMDIRDFQEGVS
-966 DFSRFNTRRLPTEEE
+966 FSRFNTRRLPTEEE

-987 AELKDLVLNSI
+987 AELKELVLNAI
-998 NQVFTHESDTH
+998 DQVFTRESDTH
-1009 FDDFALALSSAGIT
+1009 FDDFALALSAAGIT

-1055 MSEHA
+1055 MSERA
-1060 NGLDVAPQT
+1060 NGLDAVTEPQP
-1069 QTAAAPNQAQ
+1069 AAAPELSQ
-1079 PVDGSKVQAGSRS
+1079 PVEEDAVQAASRF
-1092 DGARLQQTESPAR
+1092 DGARQQPVESPAR
-1105 PDTQAQAYRQPAHAA
+1105 PRAQAQVPQQPAQSATP
-1120 SSQQA
+1120 QQTPGA
-1125 PAASFTQPNGMY
+1125 DFMQTGGMY
-1137 PNQRAAQRHL
+1137 PNQRAAQRRH
-1147 KQAAMQAAATPQQSD
+1147 QAAMQATAAPQQPAE
-1162 DQRFT
+1162 QRFT

-1179 GFQNDSG
+1179 NYQNDSG
-1186 EDLGGMFASP
+1186 EDVGGVFTNP
-1196 DEISPEGLTEYA
+1196 DEISPEGLGEYA
-1208 DGSGFV
+1208 SGSGFV